1 VSDATAPGGPSESSV
16 SEIARLP
23 ELTRAEAHLAIEQ
36 VWRFF
41 CSLRLTLVNLLLLFV
56 GMIAGTFVNPQ
67 NDSLANIEKA
77 FAQRPGVLWVYRTF
91 ELYDLFHSWWFTLF
105 LTSLALN
112 LIACSLE
119 RLPRIYYLVRYP
131 EKRLDRAAG
140 LRFKAAAPRS
150 QATANEVAD
159 LLRKR
164 GYAAQVSE
172 RPAAEGGGVDVFAER
187 GRYARFGVWVVHL
200 SLLLILGGGIYGR
213 LTAFEGTADVPQAGG
228 EVDNFIVR
236 KPDGSAL
243 RRKLIDEQGAQ
254 FLVRCDDFRLKE
266 FEPGRP
272 KSFESDL
279 RLFARQPDGSAGKLL
294 AEQTITVN
302 HPLRYAGLTFYQ
314 ASYRQVDE
322 QMRAKISL
330 VDKASGLRRDLLVA
344 PSEPIEAADG
354 LRYQVVDYQADFAG
368 LGPAVQ
374 VLRAEEK
381 TTGVPR
387 DPQTPQSEPPTGIP
401 SAPSKD
407 AKVSSFWVFAKAP
420 DFDGDNRDDRFAFG
434 FDRLAPFYATGLQIA
449 RDPSTK
455 VVYAGC
461 FLLFLGIGIAFY
473 TSHKRVW
480 ARLVQGGLALG
491 GAAHRNAES
500 FSDEFAAIS
509 EELSASPQGKPASR
523 PQTGTTPDA
532 GRASA

>member
-1 VSDATAPGGPSESSV
+1 VSEATALGGPSESSV

-23 ELTRAEAHLAIEQ
+23 ELTRAEAHQAIEQ

-67 NDSLANIEKA
+67 NDSLANIETA
-77 FAQRPGVLWVYRTF
+77 FAHRPGVLWAYRTF

-131 EKRLDRAAG
+131 EKRLDRASG

-150 QATANEVAD
+150 TATADEVANA
-159 LLRKR
+159 LRKR
-164 GYAAQVSE
+164 GYAAQVAE
-172 RPAAEGGGVDVFAER
+172 RPAGEGGGVDVFAER
-187 GRYARFGVWVVHL
+187 GRYARFGVWVVHV

-213 LTAFEGTADVPQAGG
+213 LTAFEGTADVPQGGG
-228 EVDNFIVR
+228 EVDAFIVR

-243 RRKLIDEQGAQ
+243 RRKLIDESGGP

-266 FEPGRP
+266 FEPGKP

-279 RLFARQPDGSAGKLL
+279 RVFARQADGTAGALL
-294 AEQTITVN
+294 AQQTITVN

-314 ASYRQVDE
+314 ASYRQIDE
-322 QMRAKISL
+322 QMRAKVNLI
-330 VDKASGLRRDLLVA
+330 DKATGQRRELFVA
-344 PSEPIEAADG
+344 AGEPIEAADG
-354 LRYQVVDYQADFAG
+354 LRYQLVDYQADFAG

-381 TTGVPR
+381 TAGLPR
-387 DPQTPQSEPPTGIP
+387 DPEAPLRAPAQAVP
-401 SAPSKD
+401 SLPSKD

-420 DFDGDNRDDRFAFG
+420 DFDRDNRDDRFAFA
-434 FDRLAPFYATGLQIA
+434 FDRLAPLYATGLQIA

-455 VVYAGC
+455 FVYAGC
-461 FLLFLGIGIAFY
+461 FLLFFGIGIAFY

-480 ARLVQGGLALG
+480 ARLSQGVLSLG
-491 GAAHRNAES
+491 GAAHRNAET
-500 FSDEFAAIS
+500 FAEEFAALC
-509 EELSASPQGKPASR
+509 EELSVAPQGKPASR
-523 PQTGTTPDA
+523 PQPALGPDA
-532 GRASA
+532 ARALT